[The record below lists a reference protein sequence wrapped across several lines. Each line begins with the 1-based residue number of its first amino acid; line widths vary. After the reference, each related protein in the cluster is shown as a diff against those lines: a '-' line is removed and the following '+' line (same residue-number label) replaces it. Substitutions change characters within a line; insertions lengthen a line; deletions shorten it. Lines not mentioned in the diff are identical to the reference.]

1 MYLVYLYLDLIFK
14 KKNNIRDIKAK
25 LFLLVL
31 FK

>member
-1 MYLVYLYLDLIFK
+1 MYLVYLYLDLLLQN
-14 KKNNIRDIKAK
+14 KNKINDIQAK